1 VINLRRPDRGIV
13 SVPTVVLAPAIARWL
28 APDPQVGVG
37 ERTLTAAGSTVR
49 ELLDNVFVEY
59 PVLRGYVVD
68 EHGALRHHVVAFVN
82 DEPVRDKQGLGEPVP
97 ADAQVYV
104 FQALSGG

>member
-1 VINLRRPDRGIV
+1 
-13 SVPTVVLAPAIARWL
+13 VPTVVLAPAIARWL

-37 ERTLTAAGSTVR
+37 ERTLTATGTTVR
-49 ELLDNVFVEY
+49 ELLDDVFASH

-82 DEPVRDKQGLGEPVP
+82 DEPVRDKQGLAEAVP
-97 ADAQVYV
+97 ADGQVYV

>member
-1 VINLRRPDRGIV
+1 M
-13 SVPTVVLAPAIARWL
+13 PTVVLAPAIARWL
-28 APDPQVGVG
+28 DPDPHVGVG
-37 ERTLTAAGSTVR
+37 ERSVAVAGTTVR
-49 ELLDNVFVEY
+49 ELLDSVFAVH

-82 DEPVRDKQGLGEPVP
+82 DEPVRDKRSLAEPVP
-97 ADAQVYV
+97 ADGQVYV

>member
-1 VINLRRPDRGIV
+1 M
-13 SVPTVVLAPAIARWL
+13 PTVILAPAIARWL
-28 APDPQVGVG
+28 TADPQARG
-37 ERTLTAAGSTVR
+37 ETAVPAAGGTVR
-49 ELLDNVFVEY
+49 EALASVFARY

-82 DEPVRDKQGLGEPVP
+82 NEPVRDKRALSEPVP
-97 ADAQVYV
+97 ADGEVYV

>member
-1 VINLRRPDRGIV
+1 
-13 SVPTVVLAPAIARWL
+13 
-28 APDPQVGVG
+28 VGVG

>member
-1 VINLRRPDRGIV
+1 M
-13 SVPTVVLAPAIARWL
+13 PTVVLAPAIARWL
-28 APDPQVGVG
+28 EPDPQVGVG
-37 ERTLTAAGSTVR
+37 ERTVTAVGTTVR
-49 ELLDNVFVEY
+49 ELFDQVFAVH

-68 EHGALRHHVVAFVN
+68 ERGALRHHVVAFVN
-82 DEPVRDKQGLGEPVP
+82 DEPVRDKQGLAEPVP

>member
-1 VINLRRPDRGIV
+1 M
-13 SVPTVVLAPAIARWL
+13 PTVVLAPAIARWL
-28 APDPQVGVG
+28 QPDPQVGVG
-37 ERTLTAAGSTVR
+37 ERAVDAPGSTVR
-49 ELLDNVFVEY
+49 ELLDHVFAIH

-82 DEPVRDKQGLGEPVP
+82 DEPVRDKQGLSEAVP

>member
-1 VINLRRPDRGIV
+1 M
-13 SVPTVVLAPAIARWL
+13 PTVVLAPAIARWL
-28 APDPQVGVG
+28 TANPDIGQG
-37 ERTLTAAGSTVR
+37 ERAVAATGSTVR
-49 ELLDNVFVEY
+49 ELLDHVFAAH
-59 PVLRGYVVD
+59 PTLRGYVVD

-82 DEPVRDKQGLGEPVP
+82 DEPVRDKRGLAEPVP

>member
-1 VINLRRPDRGIV
+1 M
-13 SVPTVVLAPAIARWL
+13 PTVVLAPAIARWL

-49 ELLDNVFVEY
+49 ELLDNVFAEH

-68 EHGALRHHVVAFVN
+68 EHGALRNHVVAFVN
-82 DEPVRDKQGLGEPVP
+82 DEPVRDKQRLAETVP
-97 ADAQVYV
+97 TDAQVYI

>member
-1 VINLRRPDRGIV
+1 M
-13 SVPTVVLAPAIARWL
+13 PTVVLAPAIARWL
-28 APDPQVGVG
+28 EPDPQVGVG
-37 ERTLTAAGSTVR
+37 ERSLTVAGTTVR
-49 ELLDNVFVEY
+49 ELLAHVFAVH

-82 DEPVRDKQGLGEPVP
+82 DEPVRDKRGLAEPVP

>member
-1 VINLRRPDRGIV
+1 
-13 SVPTVVLAPAIARWL
+13 VPTVVLAPAIARWL
-28 APDPQVGVG
+28 AADPQISVG
-37 ERTLTAAGSTVR
+37 ERVVRAEGNTVR
-49 ELLDNVFVEY
+49 ELLDHVFRVH

-82 DEPVRDKQGLGEPVP
+82 DEPVRDKESLAEPVP
-97 ADAQVYV
+97 ADGQVYV